1 MGIHAAATRLLVA
14 CALGVFAVCG
24 SIAVAWQAHAD
35 AVGYLVN
42 IMVRPGYNFP
52 NADAAVAY
60 GYGVCDRI
68 QQGIGYGPLLAG
80 IMTDLSTTDEYQ
92 AAYLVNQAAEMLC
105 PTAIWQLRQSAA
117 NYVVPAST

>member
-24 SIAVAWQAHAD
+24 SIAVAWQVHAD
-35 AVGYLVN
+35 SVGYLVN
-42 IMVRPGYNFP
+42 ITVRPGYNFP

-68 QQGIGYGPLLAG
+68 QQGTGYGALLAE
-80 IMTDLSTTDEYQ
+80 IRTYLSTTDEYQ

-105 PTAIWQLRQSAA
+105 PTAVWQLRQSAA
-117 NYVVPAST
+117 NYVGPASV